1 MPPSPRPHP
10 TLAQHFTPPHVVDL
24 TFDLLERLYG
34 PLASPRVIDPAC
46 GEGAF
51 LCRALERG
59 LTTPDRVV
67 GIERDPELAGRLA
80 SADGPRLI
88 VADALLGLRAP
99 AVEGAFDLVVA
110 NPPFGTGAAGLRELD
125 RAALEDIAR
134 TYSFAGG
141 KGYSPH
147 SAQTAGEMGTVPF
160 SPERVRRFPAEIL
173 FLELCLR
180 LARPGGHV
188 AIILPEGILA
198 NARYRFVRE
207 WLLPQFELDAVV
219 SFPPDT
225 FHRTGAAART
235 ALLVLTKQRPG
246 AGHEVWF
253 VEGASPPTPLP
264 LGEGSPKGGVREEG
278 LGVRVLQSDPAL
290 LHRLDP
296 QYWRSD
302 CDAVLAACRYPL
314 RPLGD
319 FIVKLTYG
327 PIVTGRSPASAPGDI
342 AIVNQPQVRFCGVDL
357 SDAHRVACDSPWVV
371 ARAMLQPGDVVLP
384 RSGEGSLAKHKVAV
398 FLADEPATV
407 GSFVDLVRL
416 QGLNPFYLAA
426 FLKSRL
432 GRAQIDRIA
441 NGVGVPNLSFGE
453 IRSLRI
459 AALPL
464 AAQSAIEQR
473 YRTEVLPQHV
483 AACNRHE
490 ILLRAGIVPRRDAA
504 LREMWEVGERRWR
517 EIVEELDAELLGTER
532 QESPPGRRS

>member
-1 MPPSPRPHP
+1 
-10 TLAQHFTPPHVVDL
+10 LAQHFTPAHIVDL
-24 TFDLLERLYG
+24 TFELLERLCG
-34 PLASPRVIDPAC
+34 PLAGLRVIDPAC

-51 LCRALERG
+51 LHRALERG
-59 LTTPDRVV
+59 LTTPDRVL
-67 GIERDPELAGRLA
+67 GIERDPELARRFA
-80 SADGPRLI
+80 SPHGPRLI

-99 AVEGAFDLVVA
+99 AVEGLFDLVVA

-125 RAALEDIAR
+125 RASLAHIAGA
-134 TYSFAGG
+134 YSLAGG
-141 KGYSPH
+141 KGYSPP
-147 SAQTAGEMGTVPF
+147 SAQTAGGRGTVPF

-173 FLELCLR
+173 FLELCLS

-188 AIILPEGILA
+188 AIILPEGLLA

-207 WLLPQFELDAVV
+207 WLLPQFQLDAVV

-235 ALLVLTKQRPG
+235 ALLVLTKQRPE
-246 AGHEVWF
+246 AGHEVWL
-253 VEGASPPTPLP
+253 VEGASPPPPLP
-264 LGEGSPKGGVREEG
+264 LGEGCPEG
-278 LGVRVLQSDPAL
+278 GVRVLQSDPGL

-302 CDAVLAACRYPL
+302 CDALLAACRYPL
-314 RPLGD
+314 LPLGD

-342 AIVNQPQVRFCGVDL
+342 ALVNQPQVRFCGVDL
-357 SDAHRVACDSPWVV
+357 SDAHRVAPDSPWVV

-416 QGLNPFYLAA
+416 RDLNPFYLAA

-464 AAQSAIEQR
+464 AAQSVIEQR

-490 ILLRAGIVPRRDAA
+490 ILLRAGIAPRKDAA

-517 EIVEELDAELLGTER
+517 EIIGELEADLLG
-532 QESPPGRRS
+532 S